1 MSEWNADQY
10 VSNGEF
16 DKRAAMAQI
25 KKLAEYG
32 CMGNDM
38 DIMFGQIIRVAQ
50 YARDHCSHEDTRA

>member
-38 DIMFGQIIRVAQ
+38 DIIFGQIIRVAQ
-50 YARDHCSHEDTRA
+50 YARDHCSH